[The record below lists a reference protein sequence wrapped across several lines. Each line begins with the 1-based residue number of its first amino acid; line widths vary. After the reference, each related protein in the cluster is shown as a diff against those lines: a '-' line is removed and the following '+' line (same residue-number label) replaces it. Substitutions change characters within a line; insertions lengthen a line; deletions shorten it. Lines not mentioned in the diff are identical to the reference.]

1 MMNTENMFEPEFLDQ
16 LLAEMN
22 AEALLIAET
31 EYGQL

>member
-1 MMNTENMFEPEFLDQ
+1 MKTEKMFEPEYLEQ
-16 LLAEMN
+16 LLAELN